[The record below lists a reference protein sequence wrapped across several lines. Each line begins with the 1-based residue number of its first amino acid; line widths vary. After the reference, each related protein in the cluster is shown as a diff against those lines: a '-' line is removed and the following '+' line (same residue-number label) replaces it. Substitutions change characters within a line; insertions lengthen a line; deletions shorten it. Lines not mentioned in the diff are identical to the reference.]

1 MICESNKYCDSLG
14 DSVKI
19 EYTPQY
25 TEIIFHKGGFSEA
38 EDYDVQIPLGFL
50 TSGDGHLL
58 DEKWGCCGIGVP

>member
-1 MICESNKYCDSLG
+1 M
-14 DSVKI
+14 KI